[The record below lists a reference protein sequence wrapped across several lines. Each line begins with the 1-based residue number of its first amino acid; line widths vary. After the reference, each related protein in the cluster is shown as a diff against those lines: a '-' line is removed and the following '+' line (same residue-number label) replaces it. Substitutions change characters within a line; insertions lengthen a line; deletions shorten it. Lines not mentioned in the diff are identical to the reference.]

1 MMRKVKVKPRQK
13 RSTFALTKL
22 FFKSENIS
30 GVVPVAAVS
39 DIVWIANVQTT
50 D

>member
-1 MMRKVKVKPRQK
+1 MIRVKVKPRQK
-13 RSTFALTKL
+13 RSIFALIKL

-39 DIVWIANVQTT
+39 DIVWIANVQASN
-50 D
+50 